1 MFNTVQEAF
10 NYYRNASLEEI
21 ETRAGEIKG
30 TIETDPEADITKLNI
45 EISGLNQ
52 AKENIKD
59 KQQTQNEKGSDNVEQ
74 RSYNPIT
81 GTQLRG
87 QQDINKDNIFGSEE
101 YRSAFF
107 KTMLGQN
114 LSDIEQRTFNTAM
127 QQQDAEHRAD
137 EFASSS
143 NSSAVLP
150 EQTLN
155 EVIKKARTQGGLLA
169 HVRSFNMPTK
179 IKIPI
184 GNPEDKALWHEEG
197 KYVEADK
204 PITSYVQFEAN
215 EILKIFSISVK
226 AKTMSISAFE
236 SYLVEELTNC
246 VVEAIEYALING
258 TGTNQGQGILTGVKW
273 DTKNS
278 LTLSGKYT
286 DFTKALGLLKRGYAQ
301 NAKFAMSNA
310 TLYNTVYGVE
320 DGNKRP
326 IFVQDAQRENVG
338 YIFGKPVIIDDNI
351 EDGTII
357 LGDFNYVG
365 YNLPQGIMLECSRES
380 SFRSGLIDYRAMA
393 VADTRVLMDEAFVKL
408 SGSST
413 TSSASA

>member
-10 NYYRNASLEEI
+10 NHYRNASLEDI
-21 ETRAGEIKG
+21 ETRAGEIRG
-30 TIETDPEADITKLNI
+30 TIENDPEADVTKLNI
-45 EISGLNQ
+45 EIEGLNQ
-52 AKENIKD
+52 AKENIK
-59 KQQTQNEKGSDNVEQ
+59 EKEQEQVEN

-81 GTQLRG
+81 G
-87 QQDINKDNIFGSEE
+87 QQFKQNNEVQNNNVFGTEE

-107 KTMLGQN
+107 KKMLGQE
-114 LSDIEQRTFNTAM
+114 LSDVEQRSFNHAM
-127 QQQDAEHRAD
+127 DIQKSEHRAD
-137 EFASSS
+137 EFTSSS
-143 NSSAVLP
+143 NASAVIP

-155 EVIKKARTQGGLLA
+155 EVIRRARTQGGLLA
-169 HVRSFNMPTK
+169 NVRSFNMPTK
-179 IKIPI
+179 IRIPI
-184 GNPEDKALWHEEG
+184 STPQERAEWHTEG
-197 KYVEADK
+197 AKVEADK
-204 PITSYVQFEAN
+204 VVTTAVSFEAN
-215 EILKIFSISVK
+215 EIIKIFSISVK

-258 TGTNQGQGILTGVKW
+258 TGNNQGQGILTGITW
-273 DTKNS
+273 NDENS
-278 LTLSGKYT
+278 LELTGKYT
-286 DFTKALGLLKRGYAQ
+286 DFTKALGMLKRGYAQ

-310 TLYNTVYGVE
+310 TLYNTVYGVQ

-365 YNLPQGIMLECSRES
+365 YNLPQGIMLESSRES

-393 VADTRVLMDEAFVKL
+393 VADTRVLVDDAFVKL
-408 SGSST
+408 T
-413 TSSASA
+413 SASSDVGA

>member
-10 NYYRNASLEEI
+10 NHYRNSTLEEI
-21 ETRAGEIKG
+21 ETRAGQIRG
-30 TIETDPEADITKLNI
+30 TIENDPEADVTKLNI
-45 EISGLNQ
+45 EIEGLNQ
-52 AKENIKD
+52 AKENIK
-59 KQQTQNEKGSDNVEQ
+59 EKEQEQVEN

-81 GTQLRG
+81 GTQFKN
-87 QQDINKDNIFGSEE
+87 QDVPTENVFGSSE
-101 YRSAFF
+101 YRSAFY
-107 KTMLGQN
+107 KTMLGQE
-114 LSDIEQRTFNTAM
+114 LSNAEQRTFNHAM
-127 QQQDAEHRAD
+127 DIQKSEHRAD
-137 EFASSS
+137 EFTSSS
-143 NSSAVLP
+143 NASAVIP

-155 EVIKKARTQGGLLA
+155 EVIRRARTQGGLLA
-169 HVRSFNMPTK
+169 NVRSFNMPTK
-179 IKIPI
+179 IRIPI
-184 GNPEDKALWHEEG
+184 STPQERAEWHTEG
-197 KYVEADK
+197 AKVEAEK
-204 PITSYVQFEAN
+204 VVTTAVSFEAN
-215 EILKIFSISVK
+215 EIIKIFSISVK

-258 TGTNQGQGILTGVKW
+258 TGKNQGQGILTGITW
-273 DTKNS
+273 NDSNS

-286 DFTKALGLLKRGYAQ
+286 DFTKALGMLKRGYAQ

-326 IFVQDAQRENVG
+326 IFVQDAQRDNVG

-365 YNLPQGIMLECSRES
+365 YNLPQGIMLESSRES

-393 VADTRVLMDEAFVKL
+393 VADTRVLVDDAFVKL
-408 SGSST
+408 SGA
-413 TSSASA
+413 SASSDVGA

>member
-10 NYYRNASLEEI
+10 NHYRNASLEDI
-21 ETRAGEIKG
+21 ETRAGQIRG
-30 TIETDPEADITKLNI
+30 TIENDPEADITKLNI
-45 EISGLNQ
+45 EIEGLNQ
-52 AKENIKD
+52 AKENIK
-59 KQQTQNEKGSDNVEQ
+59 EKEQEQVEN

-81 GTQLRG
+81 G
-87 QQDINKDNIFGSEE
+87 QQFKQNNEVQNNNVFGTEE

-107 KTMLGQN
+107 KKMLGQE
-114 LSDIEQRTFNTAM
+114 LSDVEQRSFNHAM
-127 QQQDAEHRAD
+127 DIQKSEHRAD
-137 EFASSS
+137 EFTSSS
-143 NSSAVLP
+143 NASAVIP

-155 EVIKKARTQGGLLA
+155 EVIRRARTQGGLLA
-169 HVRSFNMPTK
+169 NVRSFNMPTK
-179 IKIPI
+179 IRIPI
-184 GNPEDKALWHEEG
+184 STPQERAEWHTEG
-197 KYVEADK
+197 AKVEADK
-204 PITSYVQFEAN
+204 VVTTAVSFEAN
-215 EILKIFSISVK
+215 EIIKIFSISVK

-258 TGTNQGQGILTGVKW
+258 TGNNQGQGILTGITW
-273 DTKNS
+273 NDENS
-278 LTLSGKYT
+278 LELTGKYT
-286 DFTKALGLLKRGYAQ
+286 DFTKALGMLKRGYAQ

-310 TLYNTVYGVE
+310 TLYNTVYGVQ

-326 IFVQDAQRENVG
+326 IFVQDAQRDNVG

-365 YNLPQGIMLECSRES
+365 YNLPQGIMLESSRES

-393 VADTRVLMDEAFVKL
+393 VADTRVLVDDAFVKL
-408 SGSST
+408 T
-413 TSSASA
+413 SASSDVGA

>member
-10 NYYRNASLEEI
+10 NHYRNASLEDI
-21 ETRAGEIKG
+21 ETRAGQIRG
-30 TIETDPEADITKLNI
+30 TIENDPEADITKLNI
-45 EISGLNQ
+45 EIEGLNQ
-52 AKENIKD
+52 AKANIQEKEQEQVEN
-59 KQQTQNEKGSDNVEQ
+59 

-81 GTQLRG
+81 G
-87 QQDINKDNIFGSEE
+87 QQFKQNNEIQNNNVFGTEE

-107 KTMLGQN
+107 KKMLGQE
-114 LSDIEQRTFNTAM
+114 LSDVEQRSFNHAM
-127 QQQDAEHRAD
+127 DIQKSEHRAD
-137 EFASSS
+137 EFTSSS
-143 NSSAVLP
+143 NASAVIP

-155 EVIKKARTQGGLLA
+155 EVIRRARTQGGLLA
-169 HVRSFNMPTK
+169 NVRSFNMPTK
-179 IKIPI
+179 IRIPI
-184 GNPEDKALWHEEG
+184 STPQERAEWHTEG
-197 KYVEADK
+197 AKVEADK
-204 PITSYVQFEAN
+204 VVTTAVSFEAN
-215 EILKIFSISVK
+215 EIIKIFSISVK

-258 TGTNQGQGILTGVKW
+258 TGNNQGQGILTGITW
-273 DTKNS
+273 NDENS
-278 LTLSGKYT
+278 LELTGKYT
-286 DFTKALGLLKRGYAQ
+286 DFTKALGMLKRGYAQ

-310 TLYNTVYGVE
+310 TLYNTVYGVQ

-365 YNLPQGIMLECSRES
+365 YNLPQGIMLESSRES

-393 VADTRVLMDEAFVKL
+393 VADTRVLVDDAFVKL
-408 SGSST
+408 T
-413 TSSASA
+413 SASSDVGA

>member
-10 NYYRNASLEEI
+10 NHYRNASLEDI
-21 ETRAGEIKG
+21 ETRAGEIRG
-30 TIETDPEADITKLNI
+30 TIENDPEADVTKLNI
-45 EISGLNQ
+45 EIEGLNQ
-52 AKENIKD
+52 AKENIK
-59 KQQTQNEKGSDNVEQ
+59 EKEQEQVEN

-81 GTQLRG
+81 G
-87 QQDINKDNIFGSEE
+87 QQFKQNNEIQNNNVFGTEE

-107 KTMLGQN
+107 KKMLGQE
-114 LSDIEQRTFNTAM
+114 LSDVEQRSFNHAM
-127 QQQDAEHRAD
+127 DIQKSEHRAD
-137 EFASSS
+137 EFTSSS
-143 NSSAVLP
+143 NASAVIP

-155 EVIKKARTQGGLLA
+155 EVIRRARTQGGLLA
-169 HVRSFNMPTK
+169 NVRSFNMPTK
-179 IKIPI
+179 IRIPI
-184 GNPEDKALWHEEG
+184 STPQERAEWHTEG
-197 KYVEADK
+197 AKVEADK
-204 PITSYVQFEAN
+204 VVTTAVSFEAN
-215 EILKIFSISVK
+215 EIIKIFSISVK

-258 TGTNQGQGILTGVKW
+258 TGNNQGQGILTGITW
-273 DTKNS
+273 NDENS
-278 LTLSGKYT
+278 LELTGKYT
-286 DFTKALGLLKRGYAQ
+286 DFTKALGMLKRGYAQ

-326 IFVQDAQRENVG
+326 IFIQDAQRENVG

-365 YNLPQGIMLECSRES
+365 YNLPQGIMLESSRES

-393 VADTRVLMDEAFVKL
+393 VADTRVLVDDAFVKL
-408 SGSST
+408 T
-413 TSSASA
+413 SASSDVGA

>member
-10 NYYRNASLEEI
+10 NHYRNASLEDI
-21 ETRAGEIKG
+21 ETRAGQIRG
-30 TIETDPEADITKLNI
+30 TIENDPEADITKLNI
-45 EISGLNQ
+45 EIEGLNQ
-52 AKENIKD
+52 AKANIQEKEQEQVEN
-59 KQQTQNEKGSDNVEQ
+59 

-81 GTQLRG
+81 G
-87 QQDINKDNIFGSEE
+87 QQFKQNNEIQNNNVFGTEE

-107 KTMLGQN
+107 KKMLGQE
-114 LSDIEQRTFNTAM
+114 LSDVEQRSFNHAM
-127 QQQDAEHRAD
+127 DIQKSEHRAD
-137 EFASSS
+137 EFTSSS
-143 NSSAVLP
+143 NASAVIP

-155 EVIKKARTQGGLLA
+155 EVIRRARTQGGLLA
-169 HVRSFNMPTK
+169 NVRSFNMPTK
-179 IKIPI
+179 IRIPI
-184 GNPEDKALWHEEG
+184 STPQERAEWHTEG
-197 KYVEADK
+197 AKVEADK
-204 PITSYVQFEAN
+204 VVTTAVSFEAN
-215 EILKIFSISVK
+215 EIIKIFSISVK

-258 TGTNQGQGILTGVKW
+258 TGKNQGQGILTGITW
-273 DTKNS
+273 NDSNS

-286 DFTKALGLLKRGYAQ
+286 DFTKALGMLKRGYAQ

-326 IFVQDAQRENVG
+326 IFVQDAQRDNVG

-365 YNLPQGIMLECSRES
+365 YNLPQGIMLESSRES

-393 VADTRVLMDEAFVKL
+393 VADTRVLVDDAFVKL
-408 SGSST
+408 T
-413 TSSASA
+413 SASSDVGA